1 MQVFASFGLHS
12 GPRSRSATPLMNTS
26 DMEAKVSTH
35 PDLRHSTAFSLKPL
49 MVAYMACTMAMMAF
63 VALIGPIA
71 RLLHLPAW
79 QAGAVVTVG
88 GVLWMLLSRPWG
100 TLSDRRGRFHAG
112 LLGDV
117 RGPDRVAACAACC
130 RSGVRRAAAQPRR
143 GECFFCG
150 HTGNRA
156 GAGGRSLPPR
166 RSEPVRWRLWA
177 QPMA

>member
-26 DMEAKVSTH
+26 DMEAKVSIH
-35 PDLRHSTAFSLKPL
+35 PDSRHATAFNLKPL

-100 TLSDRRGRFHAG
+100 TLSDRRGR
-112 LLGDV
+112 
-117 RGPDRVAACAACC
+117 
-130 RSGVRRAAAQPRR
+130 RAVCHGQVCLRHVLRCSAPA
-143 GECFFCG
+143 F
-150 HTGNRA
+150 
-156 GAGGRSLPPR
+156 GGSD
-166 RSEPVRWRLWA
+166 SS
-177 QPMA
+177 